1 MITDALLKEQ
11 NLRQQTIEKQLC
23 VIGFIIAAM
32 EVLQEKR
39 ISTQR
44 LHQI

>member
-1 MITDALLKEQ
+1 MINDALLAEQ
-11 NLRQQTIEKQLC
+11 RLRQQTIEKQLC
-23 VIGFIIAAM
+23 VIGSIVAAI

-44 LHQI
+44 QHQI